1 MIAPAN
7 LSHITIPPL
16 ENGDLLSRA
25 EFERRYTAMPKLKK
39 AELIEGIF

>member
-7 LSHITIPPL
+7 LSLITIPPL

-25 EFERRYTAMPKLKK
+25 EQS
-39 AELIEGIF
+39 IQ